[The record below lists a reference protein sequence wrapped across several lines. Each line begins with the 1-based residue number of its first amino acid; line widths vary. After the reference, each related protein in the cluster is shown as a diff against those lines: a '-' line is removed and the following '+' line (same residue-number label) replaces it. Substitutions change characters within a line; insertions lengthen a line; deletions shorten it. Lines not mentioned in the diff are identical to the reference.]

1 MTEPMT
7 PDVLQTLLQEAFPD
21 ADVATAGEGNKFDLR
36 IVDASFDGKRLVAR
50 QQAVYAVLND
60 YIASGVIHAVNI
72 QALTPDEWK
81 QQSRFG

>member
-7 PDVLQTLLQEAFPD
+7 PETLQSLLTAAFVD
-21 ADVATAGEGNKFDLR
+21 ADIAVAGEGNKFDLR
-36 IVDASFDGKRLVAR
+36 IVDTSFDGKRLVAR